1 MADNRVLTKAKP
13 ARVSSWV
20 FRYAVK
26 IATVLT
32 VLAVCLIIGY
42 ILVMGIP
49 QIKPEMFELE
59 YNSDNVSFMPALF
72 NTLIVIVMA
81 VSCSSIFGIGA
92 AIFLNEYTNKTN
104 IFVRIVALA
113 TETLS
118 GIPSIVYGLFG
129 LLFFVYYLQ
138 WGLSLLAGACTM
150 AIMTFPIIMRASQ
163 EALAAVPDLYREGSF
178 GLGAGR
184 FRTVFKIVLP
194 AAIPGILGGI
204 ILAIGRTV
212 GESAALIYTAGSIAA
227 VPETV
232 FSSTRTLAVHMYL
245 LASEGLHIDATYATA
260 VLLLLF
266 VLLINFATSAV
277 ANRISKG
284 KMTDE

>member
-13 ARVSSWV
+13 ARISSWI

-26 IATVLT
+26 IATLIT

-59 YNSDNVSFMPALF
+59 YNSENVSFMPALF
-72 NTLIVIVMA
+72 NTLIVIVMS

-92 AIFLNEYTNKTN
+92 AIFLNEYTNRTN
-104 IFVRIVALA
+104 FFVRIVALA

-138 WGLSLLAGACTM
+138 WGLSLLAGVCTM

-194 AAIPGILGGI
+194 VAIPGILGGI

-227 VPETV
+227 VPESV

-260 VLLLLF
+260 VLLLVF

-284 KMTDE
+284 NMSDE

>member
-212 GESAALIYTAGSIAA
+212 GESAALINTAGSIAA

>member
-1 MADNRVLTKAKP
+1 MADSAMLSHSKP
-13 ARVSSWV
+13 AKASSWV
-20 FRYAVK
+20 FRGLVHV
-26 IATVLT
+26 ATALT
-32 VLAVCLIIGY
+32 ICAVCFIIGY
-42 ILVMGIP
+42 ILIMGIP
-49 QIKPEMFELE
+49 QIKPEMFSLE
-59 YNSDNVSFMPALF
+59 YTSDNCSFMPALL
-72 NTLIVIVMA
+72 NTLIVILLS
-81 VSCSSIFGIGA
+81 VSCSSVFGIGA
-92 AIFLNEYTNKTN
+92 AIFLNEYTDRGNW
-104 IFVRIVALA
+104 FVRIVALA
-113 TETLS
+113 TETLA

-138 WGLSLLAGACTM
+138 WGLSLLAGVCTM
-150 AIMTFPIIMRASQ
+150 AIMTFPIIMRATQ
-163 EALAAVPDLYREGSF
+163 EALLAVPDLYREGSF

-184 FRTVFKIVLP
+184 FRTVLRVVLP
-194 AAIPGILGGI
+194 SAIPGILGGI

-227 VPETV
+227 VLESV

-277 ANRISKG
+277 AKRIAKG
-284 KMTDE
+284 GMSDE

>member
-13 ARVSSWV
+13 ARISSWI

-26 IATVLT
+26 IATLLT

-42 ILVMGIP
+42 ILIMGIP

-92 AIFLNEYTNKTN
+92 AIFLNEYTNKQN
-104 IFVRIVALA
+104 FFVRIVALA

-138 WGLSLLAGACTM
+138 WGLSLLAGVCTM

-260 VLLLLF
+260 VLLLVF

-284 KMTDE
+284 NMSDE

>member
-13 ARVSSWV
+13 ARISLWI

-26 IATVLT
+26 IATLLT

-42 ILVMGIP
+42 ILIMGIP

-92 AIFLNEYTNKTN
+92 AIFLNEYTNKQN
-104 IFVRIVALA
+104 FFVRIVALA

-138 WGLSLLAGACTM
+138 WGLSLLAGVCTM

-260 VLLLLF
+260 VLLLVF

-284 KMTDE
+284 NMSDE

>member
-1 MADNRVLTKAKP
+1 MANNALLTRTRPAKA
-13 ARVSSWV
+13 SSWV
-20 FRYAVK
+20 FRVLVHL
-26 IATVLT
+26 ATLLT
-32 VLAVCLIIGY
+32 ILAVCFIIGY

-49 QIKPEMFELE
+49 QIKSEMFSLE
-59 YNSDNVSFMPALF
+59 YTSENCSFMPALF
-72 NTLIVIVMA
+72 NTLLVIVMS
-81 VSCSSIFGIGA
+81 VSCSSVFGIGA
-92 AIFLNEYTNKTN
+92 AIFLNEYTDRSNV
-104 IFVRIVALA
+104 FVRIVALA
-113 TETLS
+113 TETLA

-138 WGLSLLAGACTM
+138 WGLSLLAGVCTM
-150 AIMTFPIIMRASQ
+150 AIMTFPIIMRATQ

-184 FRTVFKIVLP
+184 FRTVVRIVLP
-194 AAIPGILGGI
+194 SAIPGILGGI

-227 VPETV
+227 LPASV

-277 ANRISKG
+277 AKKISKG
-284 KMTDE
+284 GMSDE

>member
-13 ARVSSWV
+13 SRISSWI

-26 IATVLT
+26 IATLLT

-42 ILVMGIP
+42 ILIMGIP

-92 AIFLNEYTNKTN
+92 AIFLNEYTNKQN
-104 IFVRIVALA
+104 FFVRIVALA

-138 WGLSLLAGACTM
+138 WGLSLLAGVCTM

-260 VLLLLF
+260 VLLLVF

-284 KMTDE
+284 NMSDE

>member
-13 ARVSSWV
+13 ARISSWI
-20 FRYAVK
+20 FRYAVI
-26 IATVLT
+26 IATLIT

-59 YNSDNVSFMPALF
+59 YNSENVSFMPALF
-72 NTLIVIVMA
+72 NTLIVIVMS

-92 AIFLNEYTNKTN
+92 AIFLNEYTNRTN
-104 IFVRIVALA
+104 FFVRIVALA

-138 WGLSLLAGACTM
+138 WGLSLLAGVCTM

-227 VPETV
+227 VPESV

-260 VLLLLF
+260 VLLLVF

-284 KMTDE
+284 NMSDE

>member
-13 ARVSSWV
+13 ARISSWI
-20 FRYAVK
+20 FRYAVN
-26 IATVLT
+26 IATLIT

-59 YNSDNVSFMPALF
+59 YNSENVSFMPALF
-72 NTLIVIVMA
+72 NTLIVIVMS

-92 AIFLNEYTNKTN
+92 AIFLNEYTNRTN
-104 IFVRIVALA
+104 FFVRIVALA

-138 WGLSLLAGACTM
+138 WGLSLLAGVCTM

-227 VPETV
+227 VPESV

-260 VLLLLF
+260 VLLLVF

-284 KMTDE
+284 NMSDE

>member
-1 MADNRVLTKAKP
+1 MANNKVLTKQKP
-13 ARVSSWV
+13 TRMSSCL
-20 FRYAVK
+20 FRGCVYT
-26 IATVLT
+26 ATVLT
-32 VLAVCLIIGY
+32 VLAVCFIIGY

-49 QIKPEMFELE
+49 QIKPEMFELT
-59 YNSDNVSFMPALF
+59 YNSTNVSFMPALF
-72 NTLIVIVMA
+72 NTLIMIVLA
-81 VSCSSIFGIGA
+81 VSVSSLFGIGA
-92 AIFLNEYTNKTN
+92 AVFLNEYTNRGN
-104 IFVRIVALA
+104 WFVRLVALA

-138 WGLSLLAGACTM
+138 WGLSLMSGAATM
-150 AIMTFPIIMRASQ
+150 AIMTFPIIMRATQ
-163 EALAAVPDLYREGSF
+163 EALQAVPDLYREGSF

-194 AAIPGILGGI
+194 SAIPGILGGI

-227 VPETV
+227 IPMSV
-232 FSSTRTLAVHMYL
+232 FDSTRTLAVHMYL

-260 VLLLLF
+260 VVLLVF
-266 VLLINFATSAV
+266 VLIVNLASSAV
-277 ANRISKG
+277 ANKISKG
-284 KMTDE
+284 SISDE

>member
-1 MADNRVLTKAKP
+1 MADNRVLTQTRP
-13 ARVSSWV
+13 ARISSWI

-26 IATVLT
+26 IATALT
-32 VLAVCLIIGY
+32 IIAVCAIIGY
-42 ILVMGIP
+42 ILIMGVP
-49 QIKPEMFELE
+49 QIKPEMFSLE
-59 YNSDNVSFMPALF
+59 YNSDNVSFMPALI
-72 NTLIVIVMA
+72 NTLIVILMS
-81 VSCSSIFGIGA
+81 VSCSSVFGIGA
-92 AIFLNEYTNKTN
+92 AIFLNEYTNKAN
-104 IFVRIVALA
+104 LFVRIVALA

-138 WGLSLLAGACTM
+138 WGLSLLAGVCTM

-227 VPETV
+227 IPESV

-260 VLLLLF
+260 VLLLIF
-266 VLLINFATSAV
+266 VLVINFATSAV

-284 KMTDE
+284 NMSDE

>member
-13 ARVSSWV
+13 ARISSWI

-26 IATVLT
+26 IATLLT

-42 ILVMGIP
+42 ILIMGIP

-92 AIFLNEYTNKTN
+92 AIFLNEYTNKQN
-104 IFVRIVALA
+104 FFVRIVALA

-138 WGLSLLAGACTM
+138 WGSSLLAGVCTM

-260 VLLLLF
+260 VLLLVF

-284 KMTDE
+284 NMSDE

>member
-13 ARVSSWV
+13 ARISSWI

-26 IATVLT
+26 IATLLT

-42 ILVMGIP
+42 ILIMGIP

-92 AIFLNEYTNKTN
+92 AIFLNEYTNKQN
-104 IFVRIVALA
+104 FFVRIVALA

-138 WGLSLLAGACTM
+138 WGLSLLAGVCTM

-260 VLLLLF
+260 VLLLVF

-277 ANRISKG
+277 ANRIGKG
-284 KMTDE
+284 NMSDE

>member
-1 MADNRVLTKAKP
+1 MANNRVLTKAKP
-13 ARVSSWV
+13 ARISSWI

-26 IATVLT
+26 IATLLT

-42 ILVMGIP
+42 ILIMGIP

-92 AIFLNEYTNKTN
+92 AIFLNEYTNKQN
-104 IFVRIVALA
+104 FFVRIVALA

-138 WGLSLLAGACTM
+138 WGLSLLAGVCTM

-260 VLLLLF
+260 VLLLVF

-277 ANRISKG
+277 TNRISKG
-284 KMTDE
+284 NMSDE

>member
-13 ARVSSWV
+13 ARISSWI

-26 IATVLT
+26 IATLLT

-42 ILVMGIP
+42 ILIMGIP

-92 AIFLNEYTNKTN
+92 AIFLNEYTNKQN
-104 IFVRIVALA
+104 FFVRIVALA

-138 WGLSLLAGACTM
+138 WGLSLLAGVCTM

-194 AAIPGILGGI
+194 TAIPGILGGI

-260 VLLLLF
+260 VLLLVF

-284 KMTDE
+284 NMSDE

>member
-13 ARVSSWV
+13 ARISSWI
-20 FRYAVK
+20 FSYAVK
-26 IATVLT
+26 IATLLT

-42 ILVMGIP
+42 ILIMGIP

-92 AIFLNEYTNKTN
+92 AIFLNEYTNKQN
-104 IFVRIVALA
+104 FFVRIVALA

-138 WGLSLLAGACTM
+138 WGLSLLAGVCTM

-260 VLLLLF
+260 VLLLVF
-266 VLLINFATSAV
+266 VLLINFATSEV
-277 ANRISKG
+277 ANRISNG
-284 KMTDE
+284 NMSEE

>member
-1 MADNRVLTKAKP
+1 MADNEALTKVKP
-13 ARVSSWV
+13 TRMSSKL
-20 FRYAVK
+20 FRTLVYV
-26 IATVLT
+26 ATVLT
-32 VLAVCLIIGY
+32 VVAVCFIIGY
-42 ILVMGIP
+42 ILIMGVP
-49 QIKPEMFELE
+49 QIKPEMFALE

-72 NTLIVIVMA
+72 NTIIVILLS

-92 AIFLNEYTNKTN
+92 AIFLNEYTNRGN
-104 IFVRIVALA
+104 WFVRLVALA

-138 WGLSLLAGACTM
+138 WGLSLLAGVCTM
-150 AIMTFPIIMRASQ
+150 AIMTFPIIMRATQ
-163 EALAAVPDLYREGSF
+163 EALQAVPDLYREGSF

-184 FRTVFKIVLP
+184 FRTVMRIVLP

-212 GESAALIYTAGSIAA
+212 GESAALIYTAGSIAE
-227 VPETV
+227 VPSTI
-232 FSSTRTLAVHMYL
+232 FDSTRTLAVHMYL

-260 VLLLLF
+260 VILLIF
-266 VLLINFATSAV
+266 VLIVNAASTFV
-277 ANRISKG
+277 ANKITKSKSG
-284 KMTDE
+284 E

>member
-13 ARVSSWV
+13 ARISSWI

-26 IATVLT
+26 IATLLT

-42 ILVMGIP
+42 ILIMGIP

-92 AIFLNEYTNKTN
+92 AIFLNEYTNKQN
-104 IFVRIVALA
+104 FFVRIVALA

-138 WGLSLLAGACTM
+138 WGLSLLAGVCTM

-260 VLLLLF
+260 VVLLVF

-284 KMTDE
+284 NMSDE

>member
-1 MADNRVLTKAKP
+1 MADNRILTQTRPAKA
-13 ARVSSWV
+13 SSWV
-20 FRYAVK
+20 FRYAVYV
-26 IATVLT
+26 ATVLT
-32 VLAVCLIIGY
+32 VLAVCFIIGY

-72 NTLIVIVMA
+72 NTLIVIA
-81 VSCSSIFGIGA
+81 LSVSVSSIFGIGA
-92 AIFLNEYTNKTN
+92 AIFLNEYTNRGN
-104 IFVRIVALA
+104 WFVRLVALA

-138 WGLSLLAGACTM
+138 WGLSLLAGCCTM
-150 AIMTFPIIMRASQ
+150 AIMTFPIIMRATQ
-163 EALAAVPDLYREGSF
+163 EALQAVPDLYREGSF
-178 GLGAGR
+178 GLDAGR
-184 FRTVFKIVLP
+184 FRTVMRIVLP

-227 VPETV
+227 VPESV

-260 VLLLLF
+260 VLLLVF

-277 ANRISKG
+277 AKRISKG
-284 KMTDE
+284 HVSNE

>member
-1 MADNRVLTKAKP
+1 MADNRVLTKVKP
-13 ARVSSWV
+13 ARISSWI

-26 IATVLT
+26 IATLLT

-42 ILVMGIP
+42 ILIMGIP

-92 AIFLNEYTNKTN
+92 AIFLNEYTNKQN
-104 IFVRIVALA
+104 FFVRIVALA

-138 WGLSLLAGACTM
+138 WGLSLLAGVCTM

-260 VLLLLF
+260 VLLLVF

-284 KMTDE
+284 NMSDE

>member
-1 MADNRVLTKAKP
+1 MANNKVLTKQKP
-13 ARVSSWV
+13 TRMSSCV
-20 FRYAVK
+20 FRGCVYT
-26 IATVLT
+26 ATVLT
-32 VLAVCLIIGY
+32 VLAVCFIIGY

-49 QIKPEMFELE
+49 QIKPEMFELT
-59 YNSDNVSFMPALF
+59 YNSTNVSFMPALF
-72 NTLIVIVMA
+72 NTLIMIVLA
-81 VSCSSIFGIGA
+81 VSVSSVFGIGA
-92 AIFLNEYTNKTN
+92 AVFLNEYTNRGN
-104 IFVRIVALA
+104 WFVRLVALA

-138 WGLSLLAGACTM
+138 WGLSLMAGAATM
-150 AIMTFPIIMRASQ
+150 AIMTFPIIMCATQ
-163 EALAAVPDLYREGSF
+163 EALQAVPDLYREGSF

-194 AAIPGILGGI
+194 SAIPGILGGI

-227 VPETV
+227 IPISV
-232 FSSTRTLAVHMYL
+232 FDSTRTLAVHMYL

-260 VLLLLF
+260 VVLLVF
-266 VLLINFATSAV
+266 VLIVNLASSAV
-277 ANRISKG
+277 ANKISKG
-284 KMTDE
+284 SISDE

>member
-13 ARVSSWV
+13 ARISSWI

-26 IATVLT
+26 IATLLT

-42 ILVMGIP
+42 ILIMGIP

-92 AIFLNEYTNKTN
+92 AFFLNEYTNKQN
-104 IFVRIVALA
+104 FFVRIVALA

-138 WGLSLLAGACTM
+138 WGLSLLAGVCTM

-260 VLLLLF
+260 VLLLVF

-284 KMTDE
+284 NMSDE

>member
-13 ARVSSWV
+13 ARISSWI

-26 IATVLT
+26 IATLIT

-59 YNSDNVSFMPALF
+59 YNSENVSFMPALF
-72 NTLIVIVMA
+72 NTLIVIVMS

-92 AIFLNEYTNKTN
+92 AIFLNEYTNRTN
-104 IFVRIVALA
+104 FFVRIVALA

-138 WGLSLLAGACTM
+138 WGLSLLAGVCTM

-227 VPETV
+227 VPESV

-260 VLLLLF
+260 VLLLVF

-284 KMTDE
+284 NISDE

>member
-13 ARVSSWV
+13 AKLSSWI

-26 IATVLT
+26 IATVIT

-42 ILVMGIP
+42 ILIMGVP

-104 IFVRIVALA
+104 FFVRIVALA

-138 WGLSLLAGACTM
+138 WGLSLLAGVCTM

-277 ANRISKG
+277 GNRISKG
-284 KMTDE
+284 NMSDE

>member
-1 MADNRVLTKAKP
+1 MANNKVLTKQKP
-13 ARVSSWV
+13 TRMSSCV
-20 FRYAVK
+20 FRGCVYT
-26 IATVLT
+26 ATVLT
-32 VLAVCLIIGY
+32 VLAVCFIIGY

-49 QIKPEMFELE
+49 QIKPEMFELT
-59 YNSDNVSFMPALF
+59 YNSTNVSFMPALF
-72 NTLIVIVMA
+72 NTLIMIVLA
-81 VSCSSIFGIGA
+81 VSVSSVFGIGA
-92 AIFLNEYTNKTN
+92 AVFLNEYTNRGN
-104 IFVRIVALA
+104 WFVRLVALA

-138 WGLSLLAGACTM
+138 WGLSLMAGAATM
-150 AIMTFPIIMRASQ
+150 AIMTFPIIICATQ
-163 EALAAVPDLYREGSF
+163 EALQAVPDLYREGSF

-194 AAIPGILGGI
+194 SAIPGILGGI

-227 VPETV
+227 IPISV
-232 FSSTRTLAVHMYL
+232 FDSTRTLAVHMYL

-260 VLLLLF
+260 VVLLVF
-266 VLLINFATSAV
+266 VLIVNLASSAV
-277 ANRISKG
+277 ANKISKG
-284 KMTDE
+284 SISDE

>member
-1 MADNRVLTKAKP
+1 MPNNTILTKQKP
-13 ARVSSWV
+13 TRVSSRI
-20 FRYAVK
+20 FRACVYG
-26 IATVLT
+26 ATVLT
-32 VLAVCLIIGY
+32 VLAVCFIIGY

-49 QIKPEMFELE
+49 HIKPEMFELT
-59 YNSDNVSFMPALF
+59 YSSTNVSFIPALF
-72 NTLIVIVMA
+72 NTLIMILLA
-81 VSCSSIFGIGA
+81 VSVSSVFGIGA
-92 AIFLNEYTNKTN
+92 AIFLNEYTNRGN
-104 IFVRIVALA
+104 WFVRLVALA

-138 WGLSLLAGACTM
+138 WGLSLLAGATTM
-150 AIMTFPIIMRASQ
+150 AIMTFPIIMRAAQ
-163 EALAAVPDLYREGSF
+163 EALQAVPDLYREGSF

-184 FRTVFKIVLP
+184 FRTVVKIVLP
-194 AAIPGILGGI
+194 SAIPGILGGI

-227 VPETV
+227 IPGSV
-232 FSSTRTLAVHMYL
+232 FDSTRTLAVHMYL

-260 VLLLLF
+260 VVLLVF
-266 VLLINFATSAV
+266 VLLINLASSAV

-284 KMTDE
+284 SFSDE

>member
-13 ARVSSWV
+13 ARISSWI

-26 IATVLT
+26 IATLLT

-42 ILVMGIP
+42 ILIMGIP

-92 AIFLNEYTNKTN
+92 AIFLNEYTNKQN
-104 IFVRIVALA
+104 FFVRIVALA

-138 WGLSLLAGACTM
+138 WGLSLLAGVCTM

-260 VLLLLF
+260 VLLLVF
-266 VLLINFATSAV
+266 VLLINFDTSAV

-284 KMTDE
+284 NMSDE

>member
-1 MADNRVLTKAKP
+1 MVDTNLAP
-13 ARVSSWV
+13 QARHGRITSTV
-20 FRYAVK
+20 FRSLVY

-32 VLAVCLIIGY
+32 LLAVCFIIGY

-72 NTLIVIVMA
+72 NTLIVIA
-81 VSCSSIFGIGA
+81 LSVSVSSICGIGA
-92 AIFLNEYTNKTN
+92 AIFLNEYTNRSN
-104 IFVRIVALA
+104 WFVRIVALA

-138 WGLSLLAGACTM
+138 WGLSLLAGVCTM
-150 AIMTFPIIMRASQ
+150 AIMTFPLIMRATQ
-163 EALAAVPDLYREGSF
+163 EALQAVPDLYREGSF

-184 FRTVFKIVLP
+184 FRTVFRIVLP
-194 AAIPGILGGI
+194 AATPGILGGI

-227 VPETV
+227 VPETL

-266 VLLINFATSAV
+266 VLIINFLASTV
-277 ANRISKG
+277 ANKISKG
-284 KMTDE
+284 TVSDD

>member
-13 ARVSSWV
+13 ARISSWI
-20 FRYAVK
+20 FRYAIK
-26 IATVLT
+26 IATLLT

-42 ILVMGIP
+42 ILIMGIP

-92 AIFLNEYTNKTN
+92 AIFLNEYTNKQN
-104 IFVRIVALA
+104 FFVRIVALA

-138 WGLSLLAGACTM
+138 WGLSLLAGVCTM

-260 VLLLLF
+260 VLLLVF

-284 KMTDE
+284 NMSDE

>member
-13 ARVSSWV
+13 ARISSWI

-26 IATVLT
+26 IATLLT

-42 ILVMGIP
+42 ILIMGIP

-59 YNSDNVSFMPALF
+59 YNSDNASFMPALF

-92 AIFLNEYTNKTN
+92 AIFLNEYTNKQN
-104 IFVRIVALA
+104 FFVRIVALA

-138 WGLSLLAGACTM
+138 WGLSLLAGVCTM

-260 VLLLLF
+260 VLLLVF

-284 KMTDE
+284 NMSDE

>member
-13 ARVSSWV
+13 ARISSWI

-26 IATVLT
+26 IATLLT

-42 ILVMGIP
+42 ILIMGIP

-92 AIFLNEYTNKTN
+92 AIFLNEYTNKQN
-104 IFVRIVALA
+104 FFVRIVALA

-138 WGLSLLAGACTM
+138 WGLSLLAGVCTM

-194 AAIPGILGGI
+194 AAIPGILDGI

-260 VLLLLF
+260 VLLLVF

-284 KMTDE
+284 NMSDE

>member
-13 ARVSSWV
+13 ARISSWI

-26 IATVLT
+26 IATLLT

-42 ILVMGIP
+42 ILIMGIP

-92 AIFLNEYTNKTN
+92 AIFLNEYTNKQN
-104 IFVRIVALA
+104 FFVRIVALA

-129 LLFFVYYLQ
+129 LLFLYITCNGVCRCLLVYAPWQ
-138 WGLSLLAGACTM
+138 S
-150 AIMTFPIIMRASQ
+150 
-163 EALAAVPDLYREGSF
+163 
-178 GLGAGR
+178 
-184 FRTVFKIVLP
+184 
-194 AAIPGILGGI
+194 
-204 ILAIGRTV
+204 
-212 GESAALIYTAGSIAA
+212 
-227 VPETV
+227 
-232 FSSTRTLAVHMYL
+232 
-245 LASEGLHIDATYATA
+245 
-260 VLLLLF
+260 
-266 VLLINFATSAV
+266 
-277 ANRISKG
+277 
-284 KMTDE
+284 

>member
-13 ARVSSWV
+13 ARISSWI

-26 IATVLT
+26 IATLLT

-42 ILVMGIP
+42 ILIMGIP

-92 AIFLNEYTNKTN
+92 AIFLNEYTNKQN
-104 IFVRIVALA
+104 YFVRIVALA

-138 WGLSLLAGACTM
+138 WGLSLLAGVCTM

-260 VLLLLF
+260 VLLLVF

-284 KMTDE
+284 NMSDE

>member
-13 ARVSSWV
+13 ARISSWI

-26 IATVLT
+26 IATLLT

-42 ILVMGIP
+42 ILIMGIP

-92 AIFLNEYTNKTN
+92 AIFLNEYTNKQN
-104 IFVRIVALA
+104 FFVRIVALA

-138 WGLSLLAGACTM
+138 WGLSLLAGVCTM

-227 VPETV
+227 VPV

-260 VLLLLF
+260 VLLLVF

-284 KMTDE
+284 NMSDE